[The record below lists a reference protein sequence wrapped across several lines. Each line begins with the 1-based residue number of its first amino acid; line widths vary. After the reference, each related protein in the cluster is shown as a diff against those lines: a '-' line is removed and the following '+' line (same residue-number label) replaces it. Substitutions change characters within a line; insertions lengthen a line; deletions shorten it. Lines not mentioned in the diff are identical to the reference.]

1 MGRGEEQMSE
11 PASGRAGGAG
21 RAVWTRRAVLAGAGL
36 AAVGAA
42 ALGAE
47 RLAAPAR
54 AEVPPDVDRL
64 LATPGFTVAHRGGS
78 RDWPEM
84 SAFAYEKA
92 AALGAGALE
101 VSLSRTSDGVWFGLH
116 DGTLDRTSGTQ
127 GFKAVE
133 HTWEEVASY
142 RISPAGTRDRTQPKR
157 PYARLEELLERWGG
171 RRVLFVDPK
180 AVATRFHPELV
191 AALRTVP
198 SSQDWVV
205 AKAPLATTS
214 WADAARRE
222 GWRSWGFCWARDLD
236 ADPQLLAR
244 AAGSWDL
251 LGLDVG
257 APDARWQQ
265 VLGLGRPVLAHVLTT
280 PDQLARARALGAAG
294 AVVSDLV
301 AVLPA
306 RS

>member
-1 MGRGEEQMSE
+1 MDG
-11 PASGRAGGAG
+11 
-21 RAVWTRRAVLAGAGL
+21 AVWSRRAVLAGAGL

-42 ALGAE
+42 AAAGP
-47 RLAAPAR
+47 LAPEAR
-54 AEVPPDVDRL
+54 AASAPDVDRL
-64 LATPGFTVAHRGGS
+64 LATPAFLVAHRGGS

-84 SAFAYEKA
+84 SAFAYERA
-92 AALGAGALE
+92 AALGADALE
-101 VSLSRTSDGVWFGLH
+101 LSLSRTADGVWFGLH

-127 GFKAVE
+127 GFKASE
-133 HTWEEVASY
+133 HTWAEVASY
-142 RISPAGTRDRTQPKR
+142 RISPSGTVDRTQPRR

-180 AVATRFHPELV
+180 AVSSRFHPELV
-191 AALRTVP
+191 AALRRVP

-205 AKAPLATTS
+205 AKAPVATTS

-222 GWRSWGFCWARDLD
+222 GWRSWGFCWARELD
-236 ADPQLLAR
+236 ADPGLLTR
-244 AAGSWDL
+244 TAASWDL

-257 APDARWQQ
+257 APDARWAE
-265 VLGLGRPVLAHVLTT
+265 VAGLGRPVLAHVLTT
-280 PDQLARARALGAAG
+280 PAQLQRARALGTAG

-306 RS
+306 RP